1 MIMDESGEPAALLRL
16 SGRRVTLASFGP
28 DRVTDRYVA
37 WLNDPEI
44 NAYSRR
50 KGTIT
55 TTEDAERY
63 LNSLRADEH
72 VLAILMVDE
81 HVGNVKF
88 GPIDWQNACA
98 DISIL
103 VGERRVWGRGIGAE
117 AVYLV
122 SRHLLKTL
130 GLNRVHA
137 DSFNPAFLRLVD
149 KLGWRAE
156 GVLRERVRLDDR
168 FFDDTVVSLLARE
181 FQVIDEFEP
190 TSDIS

>member
-1 MIMDESGEPAALLRL
+1 MNGKLGNDELLRL
-16 SGRRVTLASFGP
+16 SGRWVTLVSFGP
-28 DRVTDRYVA
+28 DQITDRYVA
-37 WLNDPEI
+37 WLNDPEV

-50 KGTIT
+50 KGLRIT
-55 TTEDAERY
+55 AEDAGRY
-63 LNSLRADEH
+63 LSSLRADEH
-72 VLAILMVDE
+72 VLAILREGE

-103 VGERRVWGRGIGAE
+103 VGERRAWGQGIGTE

-137 DSFNPAFLRLVD
+137 DSFNPAFLGLVG
-149 KLGWRAE
+149 KLGWRVE
-156 GVLRERVRLDDR
+156 GVLRERVRLDGR
-168 FFDDTVVSLLARE
+168 FVDDTVVSLLARE
-181 FQVIDEFEP
+181 FRVIDAFEP
-190 TSDIS
+190 ASDAS